1 MKNICIKYG
10 ILGPYKYLENPFSN
24 IEWKKLTK
32 KQIHSYW
39 RGKIQE
45 NGLTFSTLNFLNP
58 KYNISRIHPLL
69 KSYSAKMQEVSS
81 IPIRLKIV
89 TGTLHFTNPQ
99 SKILKWYCS

>member
-1 MKNICIKYG
+1 
-10 ILGPYKYLENPFSN
+10 LENPFSN

-32 KQIHSYW
+32 KQVHSYW
-39 RGKIQE
+39 QGKIQE
-45 NGLTFSTLNFLNP
+45 DGLTFSTLNFLNP